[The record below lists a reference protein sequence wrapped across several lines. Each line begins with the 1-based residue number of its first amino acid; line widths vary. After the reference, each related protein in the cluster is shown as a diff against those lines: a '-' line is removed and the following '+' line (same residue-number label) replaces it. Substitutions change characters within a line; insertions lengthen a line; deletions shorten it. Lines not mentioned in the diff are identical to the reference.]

1 LKRQYVTNAKIVEK
15 LLGHRTSLNFKDKIN
30 IISFILVLILGV
42 VCVMFYL
49 IEYFETAQIVAY
61 TLGFSFLVWFATR
74 RNGCGSCNQVSN

>member
-15 LLGHRTSLNFKDKIN
+15 LLGHRTSSNFKDKIN

>member
-1 LKRQYVTNAKIVEK
+1 VEK